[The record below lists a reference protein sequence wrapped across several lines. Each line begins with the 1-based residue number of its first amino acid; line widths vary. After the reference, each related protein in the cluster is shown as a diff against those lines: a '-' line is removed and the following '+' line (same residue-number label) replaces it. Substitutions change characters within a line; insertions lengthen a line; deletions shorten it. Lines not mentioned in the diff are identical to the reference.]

1 MSKEIDFITLEEN
14 NPEYPFSM
22 EAYEYNKPSGG
33 CRTRNK
39 NDLKAMYQL
48 WKETYG
54 TLNLKY
60 IFKKNEEVL
69 KGVE

>member
-14 NPEYPFSM
+14 NPEYSFSM
-22 EAYEYNKPSGG
+22 EAYEYGKPSGG